1 LVRGSGYNRPL
12 IVPTAD
18 PTNYTAYLPS
28 TLGLTT
34 GETRAAI
41 FLCLQAGTCRQV
53 GYDTVRGADF
63 FQLDV
68 RAAKNIRWKERYN
81 VQLFFQA
88 FNLSNRANF
97 GSNYNTPN
105 SSAFMQPQGFINPS
119 TVTIPRSFNGEFG
132 FRFFLT
138 IQPIIRT
145 KGLAKAPALFF
156 QQADYSGSI

>member
-1 LVRGSGYNRPL
+1 
-12 IVPTAD
+12 VPTDA

-34 GETRAAI
+34 GETQAAI

-53 GYDTVRGADF
+53 GYDSVRGADF

-88 FNLSNRANF
+88 FNLTNRANF
-97 GSNYNTPN
+97 GSNYHNTPN

-119 TVTIPRSFNGEFG
+119 SVTIPRSFNGEFG
-132 FRFFLT
+132 FRFSF
-138 IQPIIRT
+138 
-145 KGLAKAPALFF
+145 
-156 QQADYSGSI
+156 